1 MSLCASED
9 ELDKLV
15 GDKSEASNGRQA
27 SQKDSG
33 PSPSESLLT
42 ELEAAINDEE
52 NVGPKITQKLADM
65 TLKRWG
71 KKLSQEKLKT
81 LL

>member
-27 SQKDSG
+27 PQKDSG

-52 NVGPKITQKLADM
+52 NLGPKITQKLADM
-65 TLKRWG
+65 TLKR
-71 KKLSQEKLKT
+71 
-81 LL
+81 